1 MSAMLATQPH
11 TSFTFP
17 EDRTATEPP
26 EQRGLR
32 RDGVRLMVATPA
44 GIRHTFFHR
53 LSDQLSA
60 GDVLAVNTSATVP
73 GQLDGMRNGSAVVVH
88 VANRLADGTRVI
100 ELRTAPDASAPVL
113 DGEVGERMSLP
124 AGGILELIAAYPE
137 LRASGIARRCTE
149 EERAEAG
156 FPLRATT
163 TAADSKRDT
172 GAAHQK
178 NGSSPTA
185 VGNRLW
191 RGRVS
196 VSQSVSAYLREHARP
211 ISYGYINGSFPISA
225 YQTIFALCPGSAEMP
240 SAARPFSAELVA
252 RLVSRGVIF
261 APVTLHTGLSSQ
273 DAGEAPQ
280 PEWFQVSATTA
291 HLVNSSRARGGRVIA
306 VGTTATR
313 AIESAAG
320 PDGIVAATSG
330 WTDLVI
336 SLERPVRVVDGLITG
351 WHNPEASHLLLVE
364 SVAGAELTQRAYDA
378 AVAEHYLW
386 HEFGDSCLLLDVP

>member
-1 MSAMLATQPH
+1 MLAARPT
-11 TSFTFP
+11 TRFTFP
-17 EDRTATEPP
+17 DDRTATEPP

-44 GIRHTFFHR
+44 AIRHTSFYR
-53 LSDQLSA
+53 LADQLRA
-60 GDVLAVNTSATVP
+60 GDVLVVNISATVP
-73 GQLDGMRNGSAVVVH
+73 GQLDGARNGSAVVVH
-88 VANRLADGTRVI
+88 IANRLGDSNRVV

-113 DGEVGERMSLP
+113 DGKVAERIRLP
-124 AGGILELIAAYPE
+124 AGGLLELIAPYPE
-137 LRASGIARRCTE
+137 LR
-149 EERAEAG
+149 
-156 FPLRATT
+156 
-163 TAADSKRDT
+163 AADSKRDAR
-172 GAAHQK
+172 AAQETASV
-178 NGSSPTA
+178 SSPTG

-196 VSQSVSAYLREHARP
+196 VSQSLSGYLREHARP
-211 ISYGYINGSFPISA
+211 ISYGYLNGSFPISA

-252 RLVSRGVIF
+252 RLVVRGVIF
-261 APVTLHTGLSSQ
+261 APITLHTGLSSQ

-280 PEWFQVSATTA
+280 PEWFEVSETTA
-291 HLVNSSRARGGRVIA
+291 HLVSSCRARGGRVIA

-313 AIESAAG
+313 AIESVAR

-336 SLERPVRVVDGLITG
+336 SPERPVRVVDGLITG

-364 SVAGAELTQRAYDA
+364 SVVGAELAQRAYDA
-378 AVAEHYLW
+378 AVDEHYLW
-386 HEFGDSCLLLDVP
+386 HEFGDSCLFL

>member
-1 MSAMLATQPH
+1 MSTVLVAQPH

-44 GIRHTFFHR
+44 GIRHTFFHH
-53 LSDQLSA
+53 LSDQLNA
-60 GDVLAVNTSATVP
+60 GDVLVVNTSATVP

-88 VANRLADGTRVI
+88 VANRLSDGTRVI

-113 DGEVGERMSLP
+113 DGSVAERIALP
-124 AGGILELIAAYPE
+124 AGGVVELIAPYPK
-137 LRASGIARRCTE
+137 SGSAPR
-149 EERAEAG
+149 G
-156 FPLRATT
+156 
-163 TAADSKRDT
+163 
-172 GAAHQK
+172 
-178 NGSSPTA
+178 

-196 VSQSVSAYLREHARP
+196 VSQSLSGYLRELARP
-211 ISYGYINGSFPISA
+211 ISYGYLNGSFPISA

-252 RLVSRGVIF
+252 RLVARGVIF
-261 APVTLHTGLSSQ
+261 APITLHTGLSSQ

-280 PEWFQVSATTA
+280 PEWFEVSETTA
-291 HLVNSSRARGGRVIA
+291 HLINSSRARGGRVIA

-320 PDGIVAATSG
+320 PDGIVAAASG

-336 SLERPVRVVDGLITG
+336 SPERPVRVVDGLITG

-386 HEFGDSCLLLDVP
+386 HEFGDSCVFL